1 MVDSP
6 YLVRPGHKFSLDDVK
21 TDDRGQF
28 ADKHEAAPVVK
39 ENLAALDALQ
49 EVLYAQ
55 AEHAV
60 LIVFQ
65 AMDGGGKDGAIDFVF
80 SGLNPQGCHVT
91 SFKVPTHIERAHDF
105 LWRHHIACPAKG
117 MIGIHNRSHYEAV
130 LVERVHEIAPRKV
143 WERRYDHINEFER
156 RLVDE
161 GTTVIKFFLHISK
174 AEQRARLQARVDDPA
189 KHWKFNLGDLDERK
203 KWDEYQDAYA
213 DALQRCSTEWAPW
226 YVVPADRKWYRNVVV
241 SDVIVRTLKKLDLKF
256 PKPDRPLEGI
266 VVE

>member
-1 MVDSP
+1 
-6 YLVRPGHKFSLDDVK
+6 
-21 TDDRGQF
+21 
-28 ADKHEAAPVVK
+28 
-39 ENLAALDALQ
+39 
-49 EVLYAQ
+49 
-55 AEHAV
+55 
-60 LIVFQ
+60 
-65 AMDGGGKDGAIDFVF
+65 
-80 SGLNPQGCHVT
+80 
-91 SFKVPTHIERAHDF
+91 
-105 LWRHHIACPAKG
+105 

-174 AEQRARLQARVDDPA
+174 AEQRARLQARLDDPA

-203 KWDEYQDAYA
+203 KWDAYQDAYA
-213 DALQRCSTEWAPW
+213 DALRRCSTEWAPW